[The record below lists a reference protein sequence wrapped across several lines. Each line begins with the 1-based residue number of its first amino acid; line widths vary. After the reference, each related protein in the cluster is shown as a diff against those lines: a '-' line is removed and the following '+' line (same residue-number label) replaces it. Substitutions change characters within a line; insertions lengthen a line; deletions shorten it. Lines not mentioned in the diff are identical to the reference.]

1 MKIRFYKKQ
10 IPCAVVKV
18 CWSLGSILRILVIR
32 RNWMEIQISFHHL
45 RWFKWK
51 HRRFLS
57 RWKTSFGLRRRLN
70 ILSFSREQIQT
81 TRELYVDWYW
91 IRFQIHFW
99 FIYLNHCWSLSQHRC
114 WKYCT
119 RLFYLCFD
127 LVYLVLVLYGIF
139 FYRRDSMMISTIS
152 GGSLLMIIVLFWVG
166 GRFAISEKLEW
177 FPVIVNF
184 F

>member
-1 MKIRFYKKQ
+1 
-10 IPCAVVKV
+10 
-18 CWSLGSILRILVIR
+18 
-32 RNWMEIQISFHHL
+32 MEIQISFHHL

-127 LVYLVLVLYGIF
+127 LVYLVLVLLWDF
-139 FYRRDSMMISTIS
+139 LLSKRFYDDFYYIWWFVVDDHCVVLGWRTFYHF
-152 GGSLLMIIVLFWVG
+152 GGVGMVPCHRQLFIVISLLTYEFVVLNLVG
-166 GRFAISEKLEW
+166 VLSF
-177 FPVIVNF
+177 
-184 F
+184 